1 MARDLQRRSS
11 MHLAPS
17 KNPYR
22 YPGSTDA
29 AALGEW
35 YDNNRLPRNQADLKT
50 LQALSAEVFAE
61 TGLAA
66 TRRDLGPGEH
76 DGIDLILPAGAVGQV
91 PALIFVHGGRWQL
104 NTSRE
109 TAFWA
114 RACAQH
120 GVAFVGLNFPPLS
133 QARLPAMIDAVAA
146 AVSRVVAQ
154 APALGIDADALVFAG
169 HSSGAHLALA
179 SVLPIAGRQAPD
191 WVCRLRGLLLLGGMY
206 DLEPLRL
213 SPHQQALALSED
225 ESREASP
232 LVVLERAQAD
242 GRRVALPP
250 TLVAVG
256 ADETVEFVRQSRAL
270 HWALQAHLPARW
282 LAIEGAAHFDAALE
296 FNREVSQLRGFVLD
310 HLALARTPA

>member
-1 MARDLQRRSS
+1 MKPV
-11 MHLAPS
+11 PS
-17 KNPYR
+17 ENPYR

-50 LQALSAEVFAE
+50 LQALSAEVFAATE
-61 TGLAA
+61 LAA

-76 DGIDLILPAGAVGQV
+76 DGIDLVMPAGAAGPV
-91 PALIFVHGGRWQL
+91 PALLFVHGGRWQL

-114 RACAQH
+114 RACAEH
-120 GVAFVGLNFPPLS
+120 GLAFVGLNFPPLS

-146 AVSRVVAQ
+146 AVSRVVAH
-154 APALGIDADALVFAG
+154 APALGIDADALVLAG

-179 SVLPIAGRQAPD
+179 SVLPVTGRQAPD
-191 WVCRLRGLLLLGGMY
+191 WVSRLRGLLLLGGMY

-213 SPHQQALALSED
+213 SPHQQALALGED
-225 ESREASP
+225 EAREASP

-242 GRRVALPP
+242 GHRLALPP

-256 ADETVEFVRQSRAL
+256 ADETVEFLRQSRAL

-282 LAIEGAAHFDAALE
+282 LALDGAAHFSAALE

-310 HLALARTPA
+310 QLALIRSHA

>member
-1 MARDLQRRSS
+1 MKPV
-11 MHLAPS
+11 PS
-17 KNPYR
+17 ENPYR

-50 LQALSAEVFAE
+50 LQALSAEVFGA

-76 DGIDLILPAGAVGQV
+76 DGIDLILPAGAVGPV

-133 QARLPAMIDAVAA
+133 QARLLAMIDAVAA
-146 AVSRVVAQ
+146 AVARVVAQ
-154 APALGIDADALVFAG
+154 APALGIDADALALAG

-191 WVCRLRGLLLLGGMY
+191 WVCRLRGLLLRFFQSADPALLRCGQCRLHRGRVLSGSSHEGDLVGFPLGGQRGFQLTHGP
-206 DLEPLRL
+206 LEGCLLPHLL
-213 SPHQQALALSED
+213 SKLGTQALHGG
-225 ESREASP
+225 P
-232 LVVLERAQAD
+232 
-242 GRRVALPP
+242 GG
-250 TLVAVG
+250 VG
-256 ADETVEFVRQSRAL
+256 VGGKECGNA
-270 HWALQAHLPARW
+270 
-282 LAIEGAAHFDAALE
+282 
-296 FNREVSQLRGFVLD
+296 
-310 HLALARTPA
+310 